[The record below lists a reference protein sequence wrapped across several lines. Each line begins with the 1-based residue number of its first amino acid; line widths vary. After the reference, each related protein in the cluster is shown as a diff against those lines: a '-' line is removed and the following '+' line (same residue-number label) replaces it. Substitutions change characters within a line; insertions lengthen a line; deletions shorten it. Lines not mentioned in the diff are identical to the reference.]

1 MVIMKKIKLV
11 VKKNIGAISIIGLVI
26 LMICFS
32 GESSKQNTGDSRLFI
47 DREKFGQTNE
57 GVSVDLFTL
66 TNDNGLTVKITNY
79 GGIVTSMFVPDKM
92 GNYEDVVL
100 GFDNLQNYLD
110 GHPYFGSLIGR
121 YANRIAKGMFELK
134 GVLYYLA
141 ANNGENHLHGG
152 NRGFDKVVWDSEPFV
167 EENEVGLNLS
177 YLSKDMEEG
186 YPGNLNVKVTYRLTN
201 ENQLIIDYFAETDKA
216 CPVNLTHHSY
226 FNLTAGKENILNHKV
241 MINANSYVGIDNNL
255 IPTGQIRDLIGT
267 EMDFTLPKI
276 IGSRIDMVDGGYDHC
291 YIINKN
297 PDDMSLIARV
307 HEETSGR
314 IMEVYSTE
322 PGVQFYSGNFLDGS
336 IKGKNGIMYE
346 KHFGFCLETQH
357 FPDSPNQKDFPST
370 ILYPGES
377 YTYSTIY
384 EFSVK

>member
-1 MVIMKKIKLV
+1 MKKIKLV
-11 VKKNIGAISIIGLVI
+11 VKKNIGAIFIVGLVI

-79 GGIVTSMFVPDKM
+79 GGIVTSMLVPDKM
-92 GNYEDVVL
+92 GNFEDIVL

-201 ENQLIIDYFAETDKA
+201 KNQLIIDYFAETDKA

-336 IKGKNGIMYE
+336 IKGKNGIVYD

>member
-1 MVIMKKIKLV
+1 MKITILFL
-11 VKKNIGAISIIGLVI
+11 IGLVI

-32 GESSKQNTGDSRLFI
+32 EESSKQNTGDSRLFI

-79 GGIVTSMFVPDKM
+79 GGIVTSMLVPDKM

-297 PDDMSLIARV
+297 SDDMSLIARV

-336 IKGKNGIMYE
+336 IKGKNGIVYD

>member
-1 MVIMKKIKLV
+1 MKRTILFL
-11 VKKNIGAISIIGLVI
+11 IGLVI

-32 GESSKQNTGDSRLFI
+32 EESSKQNTGDSRLFI

-79 GGIVTSMFVPDKM
+79 GGIVTSMLVPDKM

-336 IKGKNGIMYE
+336 IKGKNGIVYD

>member
-1 MVIMKKIKLV
+1 MKITILFL
-11 VKKNIGAISIIGLVI
+11 IGLVI

-32 GESSKQNTGDSRLFI
+32 EESSKQNTGDSRLFI

-79 GGIVTSMFVPDKM
+79 GGIVTSMLVPDKM

-226 FNLTAGKENILNHKV
+226 FNLTAGKENFLNHKV
-241 MINANSYVGIDNNL
+241 MINANSYVAIDSNL

-267 EMDFTLPKI
+267 EMDFTLPDI
-276 IGSRIDMVDGGYDHC
+276 VGSRIDKVDGGYDHC

>member
-1 MVIMKKIKLV
+1 MEKINLV

-32 GESSKQNTGDSRLFI
+32 GESSKQNTGDSRLFF
-47 DREKFGQTNE
+47 DREKFGQTDE

-79 GGIVTSMFVPDKM
+79 GGIVTSMLVPDKM
-92 GNYEDVVL
+92 GNFEDVVL

-110 GHPYFGSLIGR
+110 GHPYFGALIGR

-134 GVLYYLA
+134 GVLYHLA

-167 EENEVGLNLS
+167 GENEVGLNLS

-201 ENQLIIDYFAETDKA
+201 EDQLIIDYFAETDKA

-226 FNLTAGKENILNHKV
+226 FNLTAGKENILNHKL
-241 MINANSYVGIDNNL
+241 MINANSYVGIDKNL
-255 IPTGQIRDLIGT
+255 IPTGQISDLIGT
-267 EMDFTLPKI
+267 EMDFTLPDI
-276 IGSRIDMVDGGYDHC
+276 VGSRIDKVDGGYDHC

-336 IKGKNGIMYE
+336 IKGKNGIVYE

-377 YTYSTIY
+377 YAYSTIY
-384 EFSVK
+384 KFSVK

>member
-1 MVIMKKIKLV
+1 MKRTILFL
-11 VKKNIGAISIIGLVI
+11 IGLVI

-32 GESSKQNTGDSRLFI
+32 EESSKQNTGDSRLFI

-79 GGIVTSMFVPDKM
+79 GGIVTSMLVPDKM

-336 IKGKNGIMYE
+336 IKGKNGIVYD

-377 YTYSTIY
+377 YAYSTIY

>member
-1 MVIMKKIKLV
+1 MKITILFL
-11 VKKNIGAISIIGLVI
+11 IGLVI

-32 GESSKQNTGDSRLFI
+32 EESSKQNTGDSRLFI

-79 GGIVTSMFVPDKM
+79 GGIVTSMLVPDKM
-92 GNYEDVVL
+92 GNFEDIVL

-336 IKGKNGIMYE
+336 IKGKNGIVYD

>member
-1 MVIMKKIKLV
+1 MKRTIFFL
-11 VKKNIGAISIIGLVI
+11 IGLVI

-32 GESSKQNTGDSRLFI
+32 EESSKQNTGDSRLFI

-79 GGIVTSMFVPDKM
+79 GGIVTSMLVPDKM

-336 IKGKNGIMYE
+336 IKGKNGIVYE

-377 YTYSTIY
+377 YAYSTIY

>member
-1 MVIMKKIKLV
+1 MK
-11 VKKNIGAISIIGLVI
+11 ISILFLIGLVI

-32 GESSKQNTGDSRLFI
+32 EESSKQNTGDSRLFI

-79 GGIVTSMFVPDKM
+79 GGIVTSMLVPDKM

-297 PDDMSLIARV
+297 PDEMSLIARV

-336 IKGKNGIMYE
+336 IKGKNGIVYD

>member
-1 MVIMKKIKLV
+1 MKRTIFFL
-11 VKKNIGAISIIGLVI
+11 IGLVI

-32 GESSKQNTGDSRLFI
+32 EESSKQNTGDSRLFI

-79 GGIVTSMFVPDKM
+79 GGIVTSMLVPDKM

-336 IKGKNGIMYE
+336 IKGKNGIVYD

-377 YTYSTIY
+377 YAYSTIY

>member
-1 MVIMKKIKLV
+1 MKRTIFFL
-11 VKKNIGAISIIGLVI
+11 IGLVI

-32 GESSKQNTGDSRLFI
+32 EESSKQNTGDSRLFI

-79 GGIVTSMFVPDKM
+79 GGIVTSMLVPDKM

-336 IKGKNGIMYE
+336 IKGKNGIVYD

>member
-1 MVIMKKIKLV
+1 MKRTIFFL
-11 VKKNIGAISIIGLVI
+11 IGLVI

-32 GESSKQNTGDSRLFI
+32 EESSKQNTGDSRLFI

-79 GGIVTSMFVPDKM
+79 GGIVTSMLVPDKM

-255 IPTGQIRDLIGT
+255 IPTGQIRNLIGT

-336 IKGKNGIMYE
+336 IKGKNGIVYD

>member
-1 MVIMKKIKLV
+1 MKITILFL
-11 VKKNIGAISIIGLVI
+11 IGLVI

-32 GESSKQNTGDSRLFI
+32 EESSKQNTGDSRLFI

-79 GGIVTSMFVPDKM
+79 GGIVTSMLVPDKM

-336 IKGKNGIMYE
+336 IKGKNGIVYD

>member
-1 MVIMKKIKLV
+1 MKRTILFL
-11 VKKNIGAISIIGLVI
+11 IGLVI

-32 GESSKQNTGDSRLFI
+32 EESSKQNTGDSRLFI

-79 GGIVTSMFVPDKM
+79 GGIVTSMLVPDKM

-241 MINANSYVGIDNNL
+241 MINANSYVAIDSNL
-255 IPTGQIRDLIGT
+255 IPTGQIRDLIET

-336 IKGKNGIMYE
+336 IKGKNGIVYD

>member
-1 MVIMKKIKLV
+1 MKKIKLV

-79 GGIVTSMFVPDKM
+79 GGIVTSMLVPDKM

>member
-1 MVIMKKIKLV
+1 MKITILFL
-11 VKKNIGAISIIGLVI
+11 IGLVI

-32 GESSKQNTGDSRLFI
+32 EESSKQNTGDSRLFI

-79 GGIVTSMFVPDKM
+79 GGIVTSMLVPDKM

-201 ENQLIIDYFAETDKA
+201 ENQLIIDYFAVTDKA

-336 IKGKNGIMYE
+336 IKGKNGIVYD

>member
-1 MVIMKKIKLV
+1 MKRTILFL
-11 VKKNIGAISIIGLVI
+11 IGLVI

-32 GESSKQNTGDSRLFI
+32 EESSKQNTGDSRLFI

-79 GGIVTSMFVPDKM
+79 GGIVTSMLVPDKM

-152 NRGFDKVVWDSEPFV
+152 NRGFDKVVWDSEPFM

-336 IKGKNGIMYE
+336 IKGKNGIVYE

>member
-1 MVIMKKIKLV
+1 MKKIKLV

-32 GESSKQNTGDSRLFI
+32 EESSKQNTGDSRLFI

-79 GGIVTSMFVPDKM
+79 GGIVTSMLVPDKM

-336 IKGKNGIMYE
+336 IKGKNGIVYD

>member
-1 MVIMKKIKLV
+1 MKKIKLV

-79 GGIVTSMFVPDKM
+79 GGIVTSMLVPDKM
-92 GNYEDVVL
+92 GNFEDIVL

-336 IKGKNGIMYE
+336 IKGKNGIVYD

>member
-1 MVIMKKIKLV
+1 MKRTIFFL
-11 VKKNIGAISIIGLVI
+11 IGLVI

-32 GESSKQNTGDSRLFI
+32 EESSKQNTGDSRLFI

-79 GGIVTSMFVPDKM
+79 GGIVTSMLVPDKM

-241 MINANSYVGIDNNL
+241 MINANSYVGIANNL

-336 IKGKNGIMYE
+336 IKGKNGIVYD

-370 ILYPGES
+370 ILYPGEI

>member
-1 MVIMKKIKLV
+1 MKITILFL
-11 VKKNIGAISIIGLVI
+11 IGLVI

-32 GESSKQNTGDSRLFI
+32 EESSKQNTGDSRLFI

-79 GGIVTSMFVPDKM
+79 GGIVTSMLVPDKM

>member
-1 MVIMKKIKLV
+1 MKITILFL
-11 VKKNIGAISIIGLVI
+11 IGLVI

-32 GESSKQNTGDSRLFI
+32 EESSKQNTGDSRLFI
-47 DREKFGQTNE
+47 DQEKFGQTNE

-79 GGIVTSMFVPDKM
+79 GGIVTSMLVPDKM

-336 IKGKNGIMYE
+336 IKGKNGIVYD

-384 EFSVK
+384 EFCVK

>member
-1 MVIMKKIKLV
+1 MKRTIFFL
-11 VKKNIGAISIIGLVI
+11 IGLVI

-32 GESSKQNTGDSRLFI
+32 EESSKQNTGDSRLFI

-79 GGIVTSMFVPDKM
+79 GGIVTSMLVPDKM

-241 MINANSYVGIDNNL
+241 MINANSYVAIDSNL

-336 IKGKNGIMYE
+336 IKGKNGIVYD

>member
-1 MVIMKKIKLV
+1 MKRFLLLLIFLEPYAPSVAEIAWTAPMKDTR
-11 VKKNIGAISIIGLVI
+11 GS
-26 LMICFS
+26 
-32 GESSKQNTGDSRLFI
+32 TLFV

-57 GVSVDLFTL
+57 GVNVDLFTL
-66 TNDNGLTVKITNY
+66 KNENGLTVKITNY
-79 GGIVTSMFVPDKM
+79 GGIVTSMSVPDKM
-92 GNYEDVVL
+92 GNFEDIVL

-110 GHPYFGSLIGR
+110 GHPYFGALIGR
-121 YANRIAKGMFELK
+121 YANRIASGMFELK
-134 GVLYYLA
+134 GVLYRLA

-152 NRGFDKVVWDSEPFV
+152 NRGFDKVVWDSEQFMG
-167 EENEVGLNLS
+167 ENEVGLKLS

-226 FNLTAGKENILNHKV
+226 FNLTGGKESILNHEV
-241 MINANSYVGIDNNL
+241 MIDAKSYVGIDKNL
-255 IPTGQIRDLIGT
+255 IPTGEIRDLIGT
-267 EMDFTLPKI
+267 EMDFTLPNTV
-276 IGSRIDMVDGGYDHC
+276 GSRIDMVKGGYDHC

-297 PDDMSLIARV
+297 PEDMSLIVRV
-307 HEETSGR
+307 YEETSGR

-336 IKGKNGIMYE
+336 IRGKNGIVYE
-346 KHFGFCLETQH
+346 KHFGLCLETQH

-377 YTYSTIY
+377 YTHSTVY
-384 EFSVK
+384 KFSVK

>member
-1 MVIMKKIKLV
+1 MKITILFL
-11 VKKNIGAISIIGLVI
+11 IGLVI

-32 GESSKQNTGDSRLFI
+32 EESSKQNTGDSRLFI

-79 GGIVTSMFVPDKM
+79 GGIVTSMLVPDKM

-336 IKGKNGIMYE
+336 IKGKNGIVYE

-377 YTYSTIY
+377 YAYSTIY

>member
-1 MVIMKKIKLV
+1 MKRTIFFL
-11 VKKNIGAISIIGLVI
+11 IGLVI

-32 GESSKQNTGDSRLFI
+32 EESSKQNTGDSRLFI

-79 GGIVTSMFVPDKM
+79 GGIVTSMLVPDKM

>member
-1 MVIMKKIKLV
+1 MKRTIFFL
-11 VKKNIGAISIIGLVI
+11 IGLVI

-32 GESSKQNTGDSRLFI
+32 EESSKQNTGDSRLFI

-79 GGIVTSMFVPDKM
+79 GGIVTSMLVPDKM

-141 ANNGENHLHGG
+141 ANNGENQLHGG

-255 IPTGQIRDLIGT
+255 IPTGQIRNLIGT

-336 IKGKNGIMYE
+336 IKGKNGIVYD

-370 ILYPGES
+370 ILYTGES

>member
-1 MVIMKKIKLV
+1 MKKINLD

-32 GESSKQNTGDSRLFI
+32 EESSKQNTGDSRLFI

-79 GGIVTSMFVPDKM
+79 GGIVTSMLVPDKM

-336 IKGKNGIMYE
+336 IKGKNGIVYD

>member
-1 MVIMKKIKLV
+1 MKITILFL
-11 VKKNIGAISIIGLVI
+11 IGLVI

-32 GESSKQNTGDSRLFI
+32 EESSKQNTGDSRLFV

-79 GGIVTSMFVPDKM
+79 GGIVTSMLVPDKM

-336 IKGKNGIMYE
+336 IKGKNGIVYD

>member
-1 MVIMKKIKLV
+1 MKITILFL
-11 VKKNIGAISIIGLVI
+11 IGLVI

-32 GESSKQNTGDSRLFI
+32 EESSKQNTGDSRLFI

-79 GGIVTSMFVPDKM
+79 GGIVTSMLVPDKM

-216 CPVNLTHHSY
+216 CPVNLTHHSS

-336 IKGKNGIMYE
+336 IKGKNGIVYD